1 MQNDIII
8 LLVVLF
14 MAVCLGTGSWFFV
27 RLVHELQATTQHQL
41 EANAQEVR
49 VLVVTT
55 QNALAQSQQEV
66 ITLRRALAST
76 KGQGYWGEMQL
87 QRIVDLAGIGPYCS
101 EFQSQFTS
109 SEGEQ
114 QCPDLQVA
122 LPNGR
127 KIIID
132 ANVSIDAYLQA
143 YETLDEAT
151 RVTRLQAFAESVRDS
166 MVRLANKEY
175 WKHVEP
181 SPTWVVLLI
190 PNEGMFRVALE
201 YEPTLLD
208 TAIQSHVL
216 LASPITLLALLK
228 AMAYGWQQ
236 EKRAGNVQQIVE
248 QSQALHE
255 ELRNFVTG
263 WKKLRGELRETTNA
277 FDQCT
282 TIYQNTIFPIV
293 QLICELDGTSDADEY
308 DLSSMPKFRAPRQ
321 VLELAGEEVSGHKE
335 QKPQRSRKSKND
347 AETRQQLPN
356 EGERSQETVSVPL
369 QDGEMLCPACQTPYR
384 ENARFCNRCGQSIA
398 ETEALPQVESTTEKD
413 EDYGSMLLAE
423 LRQTR
428 KMGATI
434 ERYRRAV
441 EAIMTYNSTVD
452 LSERWYINAAAVT
465 DLVGGQLPSAKEYL
479 ASRRAEIEA
488 HHRKYRLL
496 RDHNRGK
503 AIAITECIAVPDPQ
517 PARS

>member
-8 LLVVLF
+8 ILLF
-14 MAVCLGTGSWFFV
+14 IAICLGTGSWLFI
-27 RLVHELQATTQHQL
+27 RLVRQLQATTQHQL

-76 KGQGYWGEMQL
+76 EGQGYWGEMQL

-101 EFQSQFTS
+101 EFQPQFTS

-114 QCPDLQVA
+114 QYPDLQVT

-127 KIIID
+127 KIVID
-132 ANVSIDAYLQA
+132 AKVPIDAYLQA

-151 RVTRLQAFAESVRDS
+151 RVTRLQAFAKSVRDN
-166 MVRLANKEY
+166 MLRLANKEY
-175 WKHVEP
+175 WKYVEP

-208 TAIQSHVL
+208 TALQRHVL

-236 EKRAGNVQQIVE
+236 EKRAENVQQIIE

-263 WKKLRGELRETTNA
+263 WKKLRSELRETTSA

-293 QLICELDGTSDADEY
+293 QLLCELDGTGDANEY
-308 DLSSMPKFRAPRQ
+308 DLSGMPKFRAPQQ
-321 VLELAGEEVSGHKE
+321 VLELAGDEVSGHKMRK
-335 QKPQRSRKSKND
+335 QQRSGKSKHD
-347 AETRQQLPN
+347 AKTRQQIPD
-356 EGERSQETVSVPL
+356 EGEPL
-369 QDGEMLCPACQTPYR
+369 QEGVSAPLEHSELLCPTCQTPYR
-384 ENARFCNRCGQSIA
+384 ENARFCNHCGHSLT
-398 ETEALPQVESTTEKD
+398 ETEALPQVEPTEEKE
-413 EDYGSMLLAE
+413 EDYGSMSLAE

-441 EAIMTYNSTVD
+441 EAIMAYNSTVD
-452 LSERWYINAAAVT
+452 LPERWYINATAVT

-488 HHRKYRLL
+488 HHHKYRLL

-503 AIAITECIAVPDPQ
+503 AIAITDCIAVPDPQ
-517 PARS
+517 PVRS